1 MWTIAHFEKNNK
13 TKHLNV
19 LNWGPGQHTLKKIF
33 KVR

>member
-13 TKHLNV
+13 KKHLNV